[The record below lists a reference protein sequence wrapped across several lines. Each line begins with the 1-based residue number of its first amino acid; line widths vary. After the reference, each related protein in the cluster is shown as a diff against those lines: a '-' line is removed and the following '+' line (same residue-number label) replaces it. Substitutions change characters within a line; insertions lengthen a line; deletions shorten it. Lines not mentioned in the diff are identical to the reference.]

1 VNLLSLLG
9 LFVMVSLGAG
19 HGLAAGHG
27 GLPKGPPP
35 VAAPPPLVGAGL
47 PATFWANHPG
57 SLGSDGMPTAKG
69 MSAYWKTGFSEQR
82 SKVTLYEPSGVGVSL
97 PNDSY
102 SLVSATNTPP
112 KVPQVVQLERV
123 VSSIADPLSGVS
135 TGFSVVDGLIDVN
148 TQAMQKTILGD
159 TVWIVNVHVHP
170 KKAKTTV
177 STVSGMS
184 DYASMALANGSDFYR
199 LVIVERS
206 LPSGDEVGAGV
217 FFSPKAL
224 PRSMVNLVNSL
235 PG

>member
-1 VNLLSLLG
+1 
-9 LFVMVSLGAG
+9 
-19 HGLAAGHG
+19 
-27 GLPKGPPP
+27 
-35 VAAPPPLVGAGL
+35 
-47 PATFWANHPG
+47 
-57 SLGSDGMPTAKG
+57 
-69 MSAYWKTGFSEQR
+69 MSS
-82 SKVTLYEPSGVGVSL
+82 
-97 PNDSY
+97 
-102 SLVSATNTPP
+102 PP

-170 KKAKTTV
+170 KKAKTAV

-184 DYASMALANGSDFYR
+184 DYAAMALANGSDFYR